1 MTAENTTN
9 VAGIPPLPDTAL
21 TRRALALVRD
31 TESTPTANHSVR
43 SALFARLRA
52 DHQGAEA
59 GRDYDPELLFLA
71 CVLHDIGLTRA
82 GDRHQRFEVDGA
94 DTAAEFLTEQGLPAA
109 GVDMV
114 WEAIAFHT
122 AAGIAERR
130 GTLCALVHQGTGMDF
145 GWDTDCVDDATGAAI
160 HAAYPRLSMATTLT
174 DEIVAQVRRRPEKAP
189 PFSLPFELLRE
200 RSVPPHRT
208 RMETMADAA
217 RWGN

>member
-1 MTAENTTN
+1 MNDEMTTG
-9 VAGIPPLPDTAL
+9 VPPLPDTAL
-21 TRRALALVRD
+21 ARRALALVRE
-31 TESTPTANHSVR
+31 TESTATANHSVR

-52 DHQGAEA
+52 DHHGAQP

-94 DTAAEFLTEQGLPAA
+94 DTAAEFLTAQGLPTAA
-109 GVDMV
+109 VDAV
-114 WEAIAFHT
+114 WEAVALHT
-122 AAGIAERR
+122 TPGIAERR
-130 GTLCALVHQGTGMDF
+130 GTLCARVHQGTGMDF
-145 GWDTDCVDDATGAAI
+145 GWDTDCVDDATAAAI

-174 DEIVAQVRRRPEKAP
+174 DEIVAQAQRRPEKAP
-189 PFSLPFELLRE
+189 PSVASELLRE
-200 RSVPPHRT
+200 RSTPPHRT

>member
-1 MTAENTTN
+1 MNDVMTTG
-9 VAGIPPLPDTAL
+9 VPPLPDSPVV
-21 TRRALALVRD
+21 RRALALVRG
-31 TESTPTANHSVR
+31 TESSATANHSVR

-52 DHQGAEA
+52 DHQGAEP

-94 DTAAEFLTEQGLPAA
+94 DTAAEFLTAQGLPTAD
-109 GVDMV
+109 VDAV
-114 WEAIAFHT
+114 WEAVALHT
-122 AAGIAERR
+122 TPGVAERR

-174 DEIVAQVRRRPEKAP
+174 DEIVAQARHHPEKAP
-189 PFSLPFELLRE
+189 LFSVAAELLRE